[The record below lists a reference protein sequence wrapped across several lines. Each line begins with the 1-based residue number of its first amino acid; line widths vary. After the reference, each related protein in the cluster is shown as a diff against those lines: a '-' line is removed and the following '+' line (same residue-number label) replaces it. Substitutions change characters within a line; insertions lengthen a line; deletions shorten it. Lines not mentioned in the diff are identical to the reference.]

1 MEIKT
6 LMNESLTLVDSNLL
20 TSTLSIQNPVTAW
33 VLTMP
38 EYGFYLS
45 SILSALMA
53 FKLLR
58 MDKFTKLTLTRCSPL
73 HCQFCPGHSRGLPPH
88 QNIWWSVDIWNPT
101 DKYYFSFYSSL
112 LPSHFSYINPTSD
125 VFFAAKVRC
134 RILTDLD
141 LWEGKI
147 RENRFQ
153 EVRKF
158 RLVAT
163 SPLWDILSRRLKK
176 EYINK

>member
-1 MEIKT
+1 MELKT

-58 MDKFTKLTLTRCSPL
+58 MDNFSKLTFINQMFLL
-73 HCQFCPGHSRGLPPH
+73 YY
-88 QNIWWSVDIWNPT
+88 SVDSVLGAHEA
-101 DKYYFSFYSSL
+101 YYLF
-112 LPSHFSYINPTSD
+112 
-125 VFFAAKVRC
+125 
-134 RILTDLD
+134 RIYY
-141 LWEGKI
+141 E
-147 RENRFQ
+147 Q
-153 EVRKF
+153 
-158 RLVAT
+158 
-163 SPLWDILSRRLKK
+163 
-176 EYINK
+176 